1 MINIGCHLSSS
12 KGFTAM
18 AENCNKINATAFQ
31 YFTRNPRG
39 GKQKKINPTDIKTF
53 FEMKKSLNYSIVAH
67 APYIMNLCSHS
78 EDIRNYSVHLLKE
91 DIKTCENIPGT
102 YYNFHPGSHTG
113 QGVEKGINQISTALN
128 EVLETNQNTIVLLE
142 TMAGKGTEIG
152 GKFEDIA
159 KIINNIEIKE
169 KIGVCF
175 DTCHV
180 FDAGYDIINN
190 LENVLE
196 NFDKVIGI
204 SKLKVVHLND
214 SKNILGSKKDR
225 HEQLGKGN
233 IGIKAI
239 KNIINNKYLKDLV
252 FILET
257 PQENLEGYA
266 KEISLIKSCYESSL
280 SYEK

>member
-1 MINIGCHLSSS
+1 
-12 KGFTAM
+12 
-18 AENCNKINATAFQ
+18 
-31 YFTRNPRG
+31 
-39 GKQKKINPTDIKTF
+39 
-53 FEMKKSLNYSIVAH
+53 MKKSLNYSIVAH